1 MPRRKRSTGRETG
14 AATHAQ
20 LEKRLVLLAWLNLRF
35 GYETNQDLLAD
46 VKHVAEGFNA
56 DGRSYVGIRLE
67 SRAGVQVARA
77 DLVRY
82 DDNIRAHLRAMNA
95 GRSKPITL
103 RYFQHLA
110 ALYAEIYLDWFFH
123 RPGTLLKSLNHLV
136 LVRSTASRHVPN
148 DAKFTADDLR
158 KLAFWMATGSGK
170 TLLMHLNY
178 RQFLHYNK
186 QPLDNILL
194 ITPNEGLSEQHLA
207 EMSASG
213 IPCQRFNLN
222 DSGLI
227 AKGKNAVRV
236 IEITKLVE
244 RKRGGGVS
252 VPVEAFEGNNLIF
265 VDEGHKGS
273 GGETWRGYRQALGE
287 TGFTFEYSATFG
299 QALTAARTDELTAE
313 YGKAIAFDYS
323 YRYFHGDGFGKDF
336 NILNLHKEGEQEDS
350 DLLLLG
356 NMLAFYE
363 QKRIFAGAAKAL
375 YPYNLENPLWVFVG
389 GTVNA
394 VYSRNKRKQS
404 DVLAVAAFLHRVL
417 TNQGG
422 WAVAAIKRLLA
433 GESGLKR
440 PDGGDLFDG
449 KFSHIRGLSAQTIY
463 QDMLA
468 RVLHA
473 QSSDVLQLGFVRKG
487 GGEIGMKASSS
498 NHYFGVIYIGDLS
511 RFRALVT
518 EREPEISILEEAV
531 VGSLFKDINQKNTS
545 IEVLIGAKKFMEG
558 WNSWRVSS
566 MGLLNVGRREG
577 SQIIQLFGRGVRLR
591 GKGMSL
597 KRSTALPGPHPEHVG
612 LLETL
617 NIFAIRADYM
627 AQFRSYLEREDVHV
641 QGSVQLP
648 LAIRPNKAFL
658 DKALLVPRVPE
669 NRAFAVDEDV
679 VFASQKGIEVQL
691 DLSLRVQT
699 LEGGDG
705 ELADATA
712 QAGHGRRIPA
722 ESLELVDWQQ
732 VYLELLDYRQHKEF
746 SNLAIRP
753 QAARRIIEAIDPSC
767 YELIADGRLVRPAT
781 LEDAARLTEAVVS
794 ILKKYMDKFYRM
806 QQERWGSRHMQYMQ
820 VRDGDENFQ
829 DYKIDVPLGDDAL
842 LAAIIKLIR
851 DAKRIYERET
861 HELPNVHFDRHLY
874 QPLLV
879 ERHSKVKVT
888 PAALN
893 ESEHRFVE
901 DLRHFCG
908 QEKDGLLAGKEL
920 FLLRNQSRGKGVGFF
935 DQRGFF
941 PDFILWVK
949 TGAKQRIVFIEP
961 HGMLHADAYR
971 HDDKARLH
979 EALHTL
985 AERMADPEAEA
996 EVLLDSYIISATD
1009 YQNLRS
1015 KYDDGGWDRAR
1026 FAAAHILFPERND
1039 GYDYL
1044 AQILSPNAYSKA

>member
-1 MPRRKRSTGRETG
+1 M
-14 AATHAQ
+14 
-20 LEKRLVLLAWLNLRF
+20 VLLAWLNLRF

-46 VKHVAEGFNA
+46 VKQVAEGFNA

-95 GRSKPITL
+95 RRSNPITL

-110 ALYAEIYLDWFFH
+110 ALYTEIYLDWFFH
-123 RPGTLLKSLNHLV
+123 RPGTLLESLNHLV

-148 DAKFTADDLR
+148 DAQFRPEDLH

-178 RQFLHYNK
+178 RQFLHYNTRL
-186 QPLDNILL
+186 LDNILL
-194 ITPNEGLSEQHLA
+194 ITPNEGLSDQHLA

-227 AKGKNAVRV
+227 PTGGDAIRV

-273 GGETWRGYRQALGE
+273 GGEAWRGYRQALGE

-336 NILNLHKEGEQEDS
+336 NILNLQEEGEQEDT

-363 QKRIFAGAAKAL
+363 QKCVFASDAKAL
-375 YPYNLENPLWVFVG
+375 HPYNLENPLWVFVG

-394 VYSRNKRKQS
+394 VYSRNKRKRS
-404 DVLAVAAFLHRVL
+404 DVLVVAAFLHRVL
-417 TNQGG
+417 TNPRG
-422 WAVAAIKRLLA
+422 WAVAAIERLLA
-433 GESGLKR
+433 GKSGLKR
-440 PDGGDLFDG
+440 PDGGDLFAG
-449 KFSHIRGLSAQTIY
+449 KFSHIRGQSAQAIY

-473 QSSDVLQLGFVRKG
+473 QSSDVLQLGVVRNG

-498 NHYFGVIYIGDLS
+498 KNYFGVIYIGDVS
-511 RFRALVT
+511 RFRALVADQ
-518 EREPEISILEEAV
+518 EPEISVLEEAV
-531 VGSLFKDINQKNTS
+531 LGSLFNGIAQPDTT

-566 MGLLNVGRREG
+566 MGLLNVGRKEG
-577 SQIIQLFGRGVRLR
+577 AQIIQLFGRGVRLR
-591 GKGMSL
+591 GKGRSL
-597 KRSTALPGPHPEHVG
+597 KRSAALPGPHPEHVG

-658 DKALLVPRVPE
+658 DKALVAPRVPE
-669 NRAFAVDEDV
+669 NRAFAVDEDAV
-679 VFASQKGIEVQL
+679 LAFEKGIEVRV
-691 DLSLRVQT
+691 DLSLKVQT
-699 LEGGDG
+699 LAAGGG
-705 ELADATA
+705 GLTEATA
-712 QAGHGRRIPA
+712 QAGHGRWIPA
-722 ESLELVDWQQ
+722 ESLDLVDWRR
-732 VYLELLDYRQHKEF
+732 VYLELLDYREHTEF
-746 SNLAIRP
+746 NNLAIRP
-753 QAARRIIEAIDPSC
+753 EAARRIIETIDPSC

-781 LEDAARLTEAVVS
+781 LADAARLTEVVVS
-794 ILKKYMDKFYRM
+794 ILKKYMDKFYRV
-806 QQERWGSRHMQYMQ
+806 QQERWASQHMRYMQ
-820 VRDGDENFQ
+820 VRENDENFQ
-829 DYKIDVPLGDDAL
+829 DYKINVPLGDGEL
-842 LAAIIKLIR
+842 LAAIVRLIG

-879 ERHSKVKVT
+879 ERNSRVQVT

-901 DLRHFCG
+901 DLRHFCRRG
-908 QEKDGLLAGKEL
+908 KDGLLADKEL
-920 FLLRNQSRGKGVGFF
+920 FLLRNQGRGKGVGFF

-949 TGAKQRIVFIEP
+949 TDAGQRIVFIEP
-961 HGMLHADAYR
+961 HGMLHAESYR

-979 EALHTL
+979 EALREL
-985 AERMADPEAEA
+985 AGRMADPDAKA
-996 EVLLDSYIISATD
+996 EVLLDSYIVSATA
-1009 YQNLRS
+1009 YQDLRLR
-1015 KYDDGGWDRAR
+1015 YDDGNWDRAR
-1026 FAAAHILFPERND
+1026 FAEAHILFPERNE

-1044 AQILSPNAYSKA
+1044 ARIISPNVAHT